1 MQRSPTPGAD
11 GLNLLAWGSA
21 GWGDEIFAGL
31 ILTIAL
37 AVCTLPFG
45 LLLGFL
51 LALARRSS
59 VWLLNAAA
67 SVFATVFRGL
77 PELLTLFL
85 VYYGGQILLQRF
97 VSLFSDAYVEV
108 SAFVAG
114 MIALG
119 VVFASFASEVFLS
132 AFRGI
137 DAGQYEGAKAL
148 GLSRITTMRLVIL
161 PQLVRL
167 ALPGLSNLWLILLK
181 ETSLVSIIALPDL
194 MRRTNVAVGVT
205 KEPFLFYSI
214 ACGLYL
220 ALSIL
225 SSVGIARLERWSGR
239 GAMERGT
246 AR

>member
-1 MQRSPTPGAD
+1 MD
-11 GLNLLAWGSA
+11 LLAWGSA
-21 GWGDEIFAGL
+21 GWGDEIVAGL
-31 ILTIAL
+31 ALTVTLAIA
-37 AVCTLPFG
+37 TLPFG
-45 LLLGFL
+45 LLFGFL
-51 LALARRSS
+51 LALARRSDI
-59 VWLLNAAA
+59 WLLQAMA
-67 SVFATVFRGL
+67 SLFATVFRGL

-85 VYYGGQILLQRF
+85 VYYGGQILLQRA
-97 VSLFSDAYVEV
+97 VGLFSDAYVEI

-119 VVFASFASEVFLS
+119 FVFAAFSSEVFLS

-137 DAGQYEGAKAL
+137 DSGQYEGAQAL
-148 GLSRITTMRLVIL
+148 GLRRGTTMRLVIL

-194 MRRTNVAVGVT
+194 MRRTNIAVGVT
-205 KEPFLFYSI
+205 KEPFLFYAL

-220 ALSIL
+220 GLSIL
-225 SSVGIARLERWSGR
+225 SSIGIARLERWSGR
-239 GAMERGT
+239 GTAGRGL